1 MMLVASGHYVRQIS
15 SYVTLVTVVLTV
27 LLLVQWPAAMWS
39 QRWGRILSAMLV
51 LLSTGEF
58 FLLLGSLPVLS
69 FSTHLVMLLKVTQS
83 FLKSLLLY
91 SIMLAAFALCFFLLL
106 SPDEAPAVKDDE
118 TPAAK
123 EADAVEDAEEFH
135 QFRHFGLAIVKTLVM
150 MTGEFDAGSIGL
162 ERHGFN
168 LVVFVVFVFLVSTVL
183 FNLLNGLAVH
193 DTQVIKADAELSNL
207 IYRAKLLA
215 RYEAILGQGDRG
227 W

>member
-1 MMLVASGHYVRQIS
+1 MASGHYVRQVS
-15 SYVTLVTVVLTV
+15 SYVTIATIVLTV
-27 LLLVQWPAAMWS
+27 LLLTQRPAELWS
-39 QRWGRILSAMLV
+39 ERWGRIVSATLIM
-51 LLSTGEF
+51 LSTAEF

-69 FSTHLVMLLKVTQS
+69 LSTHLVMLLKVTQS

-91 SIMLAAFALCFFLLL
+91 SILLGAFALCFFLLL
-106 SPDEAPAVKDDE
+106 RPDEAPAAAE
-118 TPAAK
+118 TG
-123 EADAVEDAEEFH
+123 ADGAEDADEF
-135 QFRHFGLAIVKTLVM
+135 QKFQHFGLAIVKTFVM

-168 LVVFVVFVFLVSTVL
+168 LVVFAVFVFLVSTVL

-193 DTQVIKADAELSNL
+193 DTQVIKADAELVNL

-215 RYEAILGQGDRG
+215 RYEAILGQGDGG